1 MILRVLT
8 TRLTLVILLV
18 PEDATEFHNMEQP
31 NEERSNSVQS
41 IERVIAI
48 LTAFNREQRE
58 YSLTELSQKV
68 GLTKS
73 TMHRLLANLEHFQF
87 IERDKQTQRY
97 RLGIKLFELGVLV
110 QTGFK
115 LHDQARPILQQLTDT
130 TGQASYLCI
139 IEGND
144 VLCLDRIEGSDP
156 VRVLTL
162 ELGGRIPFHCG
173 GAPRALIAFLP
184 DQRINDILGR
194 GLRPITS
201 QTIVDAVMLRN
212 DIAMTRTQGYVVA
225 HGDFTEHISAIGAPI
240 FDHNHEL
247 AGAISI
253 AGLEQRFNSDHIE
266 ELIEKTCA
274 AAISISRRLGYAGRH
289 PAEATVGRSLPRR

>member
-1 MILRVLT
+1 
-8 TRLTLVILLV
+8 
-18 PEDATEFHNMEQP
+18 MEQQDG
-31 NEERSNSVQS
+31 ERSNSVQS
-41 IERVIAI
+41 IKRVIAI
-48 LTAFNREQRE
+48 LTAFNRERRE
-58 YSLTELSQKV
+58 YSLTELSQKL

-73 TMHRLLANLEHFQF
+73 TMHRLLANLEYFQF

-115 LHDQARPILQQLTDT
+115 LHDQARPILQQLTDA
-130 TGQASYLCI
+130 TGQTSYLCI

-162 ELGGRIPFHCG
+162 ELGDRIPFHCG
-173 GAPRALIAFLP
+173 GAPRALMAFLP
-184 DQRINDILGR
+184 DQRIDDLLER
-194 GLRPITS
+194 GLRSVTS
-201 QTIVDAVMLRN
+201 QTIVDAAMLWQ
-212 DIAMTRTQGYVVA
+212 DIATTRANGYVVA

-240 FDHNHEL
+240 FDHNREI

-253 AGLEQRFNSDHIE
+253 AGLEQRFNCDHIE
-266 ELIEKTCA
+266 ELIEKTCEA
-274 AAISISRRLGYAGRH
+274 AVSISRRLGYAGQH
-289 PAEATVGRSLPRR
+289 PAEIVIERSRTSML